1 MESRRKC
8 VACMWSKLVKLRFNF
23 MHLFAIVLVLLC
35 MNTLIFGT
43 YFITANAINHKHLYP
58 ETAIVIDIDETEDIV
73 TVECANGNRFS
84 FFGIEDY
91 MHGDLVALTMYD
103 NGTSIVYD
111 DKIVDDEY
119 AGYADLF
126 LEIEN
131 TVLN

>member
-1 MESRRKC
+1 
-8 VACMWSKLVKLRFNF
+8 
-23 MHLFAIVLVLLC
+23 